1 MHERVGNITEPSRV
15 NGFGCQVQK
24 IIYIYSSYNEA
35 IMPGFCKPWPGTT
48 MFLGLQQLQALTA
61 THVMFPVIFEALAA
75 VTLLKGINSSIASNG
90 IDYFFLLSQRTMK

>member
-24 IIYIYSSYNEA
+24 IEA

-75 VTLLKGINSSIASNG
+75 VTLLKGITSSIASNG